1 MGGAARCEGR
11 CNALRW
17 HMQRAVFFTP
27 PLCLVCD
34 MPPFSPS
41 QSFSTLLSALFLSLF
56 NFFSFFHQFLFFLSP
71 AFSKKNAAR
80 CISPRSILLF
90 TFLTD
95 GVGRASLCMRGLMA
109 FRLPGDSLQRPPA
122 FHSPAFCRLYI
133 CSTLSAST
141 GLSVVMKLIPQLV
154 ISAIVGISLTVHTLV
169 VIPLARATFCQA
181 GLLR

>member
-1 MGGAARCEGR
+1 
-11 CNALRW
+11 
-17 HMQRAVFFTP
+17 MQRAAMGDAMRCVGTCIVLRFLP
-27 PLCLVCD
+27 RLCALFVICR
-34 MPPFSPS
+34 PSALPNPFLLSRQLSSCLFSIPFPS
-41 QSFSTLLSALFLSLF
+41 FINFLSFSLRSFL
-56 NFFSFFHQFLFFLSP
+56 
-71 AFSKKNAAR
+71 KRNAAR
-80 CISPRSILLF
+80 CISPRSIPVF
-90 TFLTD
+90 PFLTD
-95 GVGRASLCMRGLMA
+95 GVGQALLCMRGLMA

-169 VIPLARATFCQA
+169 VMPLARATPVQV

>member
-1 MGGAARCEGR
+1 MHRAA
-11 CNALRW
+11 
-17 HMQRAVFFTP
+17 FFTP

-41 QSFSTLLSALFLSLF
+41 QSFSTLSSALFLSLF
-56 NFFSFFHQFLFFLSP
+56 NSLSVFHQFSFFLSP
-71 AFSKKNAAR
+71 VFSKRNAAR
-80 CISPRSILLF
+80 CSSPRSILVFPL
-90 TFLTD
+90 LTD
-95 GVGRASLCMRGLMA
+95 GAGQALLCMRGLMA

-169 VIPLARATFCQA
+169 VIPLARATFGQA

>member
-71 AFSKKNAAR
+71 AFSKKKCCAMYLTAQHSSFYVSDRWGWSCFVMYEGADGFPFAR
-80 CISPRSILLF
+80 R
-90 TFLTD
+90 
-95 GVGRASLCMRGLMA
+95 
-109 FRLPGDSLQRPPA
+109 
-122 FHSPAFCRLYI
+122 
-133 CSTLSAST
+133 
-141 GLSVVMKLIPQLV
+141 
-154 ISAIVGISLTVHTLV
+154 
-169 VIPLARATFCQA
+169 
-181 GLLR
+181 

>member
-1 MGGAARCEGR
+1 MQRVAMAGAMRCVGT
-11 CNALRW
+11 CSALRLLP
-17 HMQRAVFFTP
+17 H
-27 PLCLVCD
+27 LCALFAICR
-34 MPPFSPS
+34 PSALPSPFLLSCQLFSCLFSIPFPSFISPFSFSP
-41 QSFSTLLSALFLSLF
+41 QSFL
-56 NFFSFFHQFLFFLSP
+56 
-71 AFSKKNAAR
+71 KRNAAR

-95 GVGRASLCMRGLMA
+95 GVGRALPCMRGLMT

-122 FHSPAFCRLYI
+122 FHSPAFCRLYA

-141 GLSVVMKLIPQLV
+141 GLSVVMKLMPQLV

-169 VIPLARATFCQA
+169 VMPLARATPGQV

>member
-1 MGGAARCEGR
+1 
-11 CNALRW
+11 
-17 HMQRAVFFTP
+17 MQRAAKADAMRCVGTCIVLRFLP
-27 PLCLVCD
+27 RLCALFVICR
-34 MPPFSPS
+34 PSALPNPFLLSCQLSFCLFSISFPSFINSYSFSPRP
-41 QSFSTLLSALFLSLF
+41 FL
-56 NFFSFFHQFLFFLSP
+56 
-71 AFSKKNAAR
+71 KNAAR

-109 FRLPGDSLQRPPA
+109 FRLPGDSLQRPPE

-141 GLSVVMKLIPQLV
+141 GLSVVMKLMPQLV

-169 VIPLARATFCQA
+169 VMPLARATPVQV